1 MSDSTLTPATNGATI
16 PFTQIPQQWQLPGT
30 YMEVQP
36 SYSNQGVLP
45 WPARALII
53 GQALT
58 GATGALG
65 VPTQITRVAQA
76 TAFWGAGSMVEGM
89 VAAFIAGNPYVPLD
103 VIAVADAEG
112 ATKAAGNFT
121 MGGSWSTPGTL
132 AMYVCG
138 VRVQVGVSGT
148 DTPVTIAADAVA
160 AINTVVAGSLALPVV
175 ATVGGEGNTEIIVT
189 ALNGGLE
196 SNNILLE
203 VSAES
208 GDCLPA
214 GMTVAITA
222 MTGGAT
228 NPEIGPVIEAITGIW
243 YTDIV
248 CPWQDQANLTALATE
263 LATRYGAMEVEDGH
277 AYVAWSGTLAQG
289 QALQAEINSPYIS
302 PLQPAAAA
310 ASLPSPPWAY
320 AASLGGVASF
330 ATTND
335 PAKQLGS
342 LALPGIIG
350 PRGGNRLMTTEKN
363 LALAGGLSPINVM
376 PDGTVEL
383 TRVVTSYLT
392 NAQGVADPS
401 WHDIMTPKVM
411 SRIRYDWNAY
421 SKLIYPGNKLADDG
435 SLAAQSDSTV
445 ATPNRLK
452 ASWAARYRV
461 YEQNGWLEN
470 DALATQANFVRSA
483 NDPNRVNY
491 TVPVQIIGNLMI
503 LAGVMQFQL

>member
-203 VSAES
+203 VSA
-208 GDCLPA
+208 A
-214 GMTVAITA
+214 ATA
-222 MTGGAT
+222 
-228 NPEIGPVIEAITGIW
+228 
-243 YTDIV
+243 
-248 CPWQDQANLTALATE
+248 C
-263 LATRYGAMEVEDGH
+263 R
-277 AYVAWSGTLAQG
+277 
-289 QALQAEINSPYIS
+289 
-302 PLQPAAAA
+302 
-310 ASLPSPPWAY
+310 
-320 AASLGGVASF
+320 
-330 ATTND
+330 
-335 PAKQLGS
+335 
-342 LALPGIIG
+342 PG
-350 PRGGNRLMTTEKN
+350 
-363 LALAGGLSPINVM
+363 
-376 PDGTVEL
+376 
-383 TRVVTSYLT
+383 
-392 NAQGVADPS
+392 
-401 WHDIMTPKVM
+401 
-411 SRIRYDWNAY
+411 
-421 SKLIYPGNKLADDG
+421 
-435 SLAAQSDSTV
+435 
-445 ATPNRLK
+445 
-452 ASWAARYRV
+452 
-461 YEQNGWLEN
+461 
-470 DALATQANFVRSA
+470 
-483 NDPNRVNY
+483 
-491 TVPVQIIGNLMI
+491 
-503 LAGVMQFQL
+503 